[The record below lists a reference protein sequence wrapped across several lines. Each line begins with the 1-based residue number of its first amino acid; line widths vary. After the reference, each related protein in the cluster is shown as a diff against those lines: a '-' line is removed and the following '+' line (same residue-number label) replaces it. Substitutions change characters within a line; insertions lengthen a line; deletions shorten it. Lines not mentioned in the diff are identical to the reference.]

1 MRCVMVFM
9 LLLLT
14 CCRQVE
20 YVPIEIS
27 VRDTVIHERVRVDSV
42 MQTDSVFLHIHTV
55 GDTVF
60 SEKTKVVYRDR
71 FSLKHDTVFMSR
83 TDTIKIPTPIEHKAT
98 AWERIVDRLEVFV
111 TLLGVIVVLGFLLW
125 FIQLLRRQN

>member
-1 MRCVMVFM
+1 MRCVLVFM

-14 CCRQVE
+14 GCRQVDF
-20 YVPIEIS
+20 VPFEIS
-27 VRDTVIHERVRVDSV
+27 VRDTLVRENVRIDSV
-42 MQTDSVFLHIHTV
+42 IVTDSVFLHIRTMF
-55 GDTVF
+55 DTVY

-125 FIQLLRRQN
+125 FIQLLKK